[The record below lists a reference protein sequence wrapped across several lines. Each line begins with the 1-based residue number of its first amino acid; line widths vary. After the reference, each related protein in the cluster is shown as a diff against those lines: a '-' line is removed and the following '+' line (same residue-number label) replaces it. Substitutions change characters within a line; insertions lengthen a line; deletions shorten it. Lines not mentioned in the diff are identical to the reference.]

1 MYDMVQMD
9 MHCAHFIVATRRQC
23 CSSLHTS
30 ITKKVGLARST
41 SCPLYIQLR
50 QHFEQVMSQTNG
62 VSDNKK
68 SHNDTPFFTLFVVEL
83 SFFTH

>member
-1 MYDMVQMD
+1 MTAPSSTAF
-9 MHCAHFIVATRRQC
+9 HCGNKAAVLLVAAHVHHKESWVGALGKLPTLHPVTAT
-23 CSSLHTS
+23 
-30 ITKKVGLARST
+30 
-41 SCPLYIQLR
+41 
-50 QHFEQVMSQTNG
+50 FEQVMSQTNG